1 MRRGGDELTAAV
13 QSTDL
18 TKLILEFYPE
28 SRVEIGKPGVYFASW
43 RGNENTPALSINK
56 KGQVWLWHDMATG
69 EGGNAFDFLVGPA
82 GLGRQEAAITL
93 LERAG
98 MPATPSAEGA
108 QRGKPKP
115 LPARAVE
122 AFEKPESVPIE
133 AMRGR
138 GFNLKM
144 LKRYRII
151 PAEDNPNDALIPITT
166 PEGVIVQVK
175 RRIARPEKYKY
186 RYEHKGYG
194 GHAWCSDN
202 SRQAP
207 VLYVIEGE
215 LNAMVAHAALQEAG
229 EVNVGVVGV
238 PGAEHSI
245 YDGVCMHKSVFI
257 YADDDEAGHKAM
269 NVWPEQ
275 ARDQGARSVHRM
287 PPMAVDFCDF
297 AGKHGRSALAQKLR
311 EMHHFSTQVFG
322 VLDRMVGEYT
332 VKELAE
338 SAKRYLSGSV
348 VNPTGFGEI
357 DAETG
362 GLGESGV
369 ITICA
374 LPSMGKSALLRR
386 FCLEHVRK
394 GGTVRLYSPDQS
406 THAIYRLLANTLSD
420 VSAREARRGHFS
432 RRTLERYGTPEE
444 AMKAW
449 RAAYEFVL
457 LELSRRFQVSEE
469 SSLREISKDME
480 RAVDQ
485 GVTMFAGDYVQL
497 FDPEDTSSRG
507 PSEGIAITEFKK
519 LSRSLGVLFLGAVQ
533 LAKYKFPETRKS
545 GVPFPR
551 DIEGSGKI
559 FQASEQSYFLYTDDV
574 YAQKYAGP
582 DTQLLGDG
590 ADMARLFLRKDK
602 EGAGDGQYQLL
613 WLPHLVTFRDPRRP
627 KLEQEREGLM

>member
-1 MRRGGDELTAAV
+1 MKRSGDELTAAIQV
-13 QSTDL
+13 TDL
-18 TKLILEFYPE
+18 TKLILEFFPD
-28 SRVEIGKPGVYFASW
+28 SKVEPGVPGVYFAAW
-43 RGNENTPALSINK
+43 RGNTNTPALSISK

-69 EGGNAFDFLVGPA
+69 EGGNAFDFLAGPI
-82 GLGRQEAAITL
+82 GMGRQEAAITL

-98 MPATPSAEGA
+98 MPTAPSDAESQKG
-108 QRGKPKP
+108 RPKP
-115 LPARAVE
+115 LPADVVRP
-122 AFEKPESVPIE
+122 FERPEPVAIE
-133 AMRGR
+133 AMKGR
-138 GFNLKM
+138 GFNRKM
-144 LKRYRII
+144 LKQYRIV
-151 PAEDNPNDALIPITT
+151 PAEDNPDDALIPITN

-175 RRIARPEKYKY
+175 RRVAKPGKYKY
-186 RYEHKGYG
+186 KYEHKGYG

-202 SRQAP
+202 SRKSP

-229 EVNVGVVGV
+229 EVNVGVIGV
-238 PGAEHSI
+238 PGAEHPI
-245 YDGVCMHKSVFI
+245 YDGICLHKSVFI
-257 YADDDEAGHKAM
+257 YSDDDEAGRKAM
-269 NVWPEQ
+269 TVWPEQ

-287 PPMAVDFCDF
+287 PPMHEDFCDF
-297 AGKHGRSALAQKLR
+297 AGRHGRPALAQKLR
-311 EMHHFSTQVFG
+311 EMHHFSTQVYG
-322 VLDRMVGEYT
+322 VLDRVVGEYT
-332 VKELAE
+332 VRELAE

-348 VNPTGFGEI
+348 INPTGFKEI

-386 FCLEHVRK
+386 FCLEHVRS

-420 VSAREARRGHFS
+420 VSAREARRGYFN
-432 RRTLERYGTPEE
+432 RRTLERYGSPED

-449 RAAYEFVL
+449 REAYEHVL

-469 SSLREISKDME
+469 SALREISKDME
-480 RAVDQ
+480 RGVDQ

-497 FDPEDTSSRG
+497 FEPDFADRG
-507 PSEGIAITEFKK
+507 PSEGLAINEFKK
-519 LSRSLGVLFLGAVQ
+519 LSRSLNVLFIGAVQ

-545 GVPFPR
+545 GIPFPR

-559 FQASEQSYFLYTDDV
+559 FQASEQSYFVYNDDI
-574 YAQKYAGP
+574 YSQKYAGP

-590 ADMARLFLRKDK
+590 PDIARLFLRKDK
-602 EGAGDGQYQLL
+602 EGAGDDQYQLL
-613 WLPHLVTFRDPRRP
+613 WLPHLVTFRDPKRP
-627 KLEQEREGLM
+627 KLEDEREGLM